1 MMIAPHGGRLVSRI
15 IHGTDREGVVQ
26 RWSSFPLIQVSKETV
41 SDLRNI
47 ARGAFSPLEGFLA
60 QDDFEAMV
68 HKGRLTSGIA
78 WTVPII
84 LDVTEAVADALPDVG
99 EVGLE
104 DPEGNPVAMLHLE
117 EKYTY
122 DKEVTA
128 QNVFATT
135 ETKHPG
141 VDGLFKRGDILLG
154 GSIDLLEDATQ
165 PYPSHNLPPAK
176 TRAIF
181 EERGW
186 DTVGA
191 FQTRNV
197 PHAGHENMQKTMLS
211 LVDGLMIQ
219 PVIGKKKPGDFT
231 DEMIIGC
238 YDTIIENYFI
248 KERVL
253 LNILPTEMRYAGP
266 REAIFHAIVRKNYGC
281 THMVVGRDHAGVG
294 NYYHPE
300 AAINIFNDYNDIE
313 LQPVCI
319 RGDFFYCHICG
330 SLGSERTCPHDKSK
344 HISFSGTEIRA
355 MLKDGRRPPEQI
367 MRPEVFDVL
376 AASENPFVT

>member
-1 MMIAPHGGRLVSRI
+1 
-15 IHGTDREGVVQ
+15 
-26 RWSSFPLIQVSKETV
+26 
-41 SDLRNI
+41 
-47 ARGAFSPLEGFLA
+47 LEGFLGK
-60 QDDFEAMV
+60 DDFESMV
-68 HKGRLTSGIA
+68 ERGRLTSGVA
-78 WTVPII
+78 WTIPII
-84 LDVTEAVADALPDVG
+84 LDVDEPTAELLPNEGEVALEGPDGIPEAV
-99 EVGLE
+99 
-104 DPEGNPVAMLHLE
+104 LHLN

-122 DKEVTA
+122 DKEKTA

-135 ETKHPG
+135 ERKHPG
-141 VDGLFKRGDILLG
+141 VDALLNRGSVLLG
-154 GSIDLLEDATQ
+154 GAIDLLEDAMD
-165 PYPSHNLPPAK
+165 PYPGYNRPPAT
-176 TRAIF
+176 TRALF

-186 DTVGA
+186 KTVGA

-197 PHAGHENMQKTMLS
+197 PHAGHEAMQKVILS

-219 PVIGKKKPGDFT
+219 PVIGKKKTGDFT
-231 DEMIIGC
+231 DEMIIKS
-238 YDTIIENYFI
+238 YDRIIESYFRS
-248 KERVL
+248 ERVL

-300 AAINIFNDYNDIE
+300 AAIEIFSDYPDIE

-330 SLGSERTCPHDKSK
+330 ALGSERTCPHDEDN

-355 MLKDGRRPPEQI
+355 MIKENRRPPAQI
-367 MRPEVFDVL
+367 MRPEVFDIL
-376 AASENPFVT
+376 AASGQPFVE